1 MADIQIPIGGELV
14 NIPEWAKE
22 STLQS
27 LLSVIRA
34 NDQARNIVIKAM
46 NMTAGDIKG
55 LEDATDELKSV
66 EKETAYRQAESSG
79 NTVRGFTNRAVNTIT
94 ALGDTSKPLS
104 SVTNMAKQF
113 KDTIGGA
120 DAKNQTAAKMIQRY
134 SKISQGWSEGLVKG
148 RCISSIWRFFSGQDR
163 AVCRSTSNYD

>member
-1 MADIQIPIGGELV
+1 
-14 NIPEWAKE
+14 
-22 STLQS
+22 
-27 LLSVIRA
+27 
-34 NDQARNIVIKAM
+34 M

-66 EKETAYRQAESSG
+66 EKETAYRQAESIG

-120 DAKNQTAAKMIQRY
+120 DAKTKLRL
-134 SKISQGWSEGLVKG
+134 K
-148 RCISSIWRFFSGQDR
+148 
-163 AVCRSTSNYD
+163 